1 MEDNKPSKPKKENKK
16 VKKKKKKVVYVDDG
30 HTVYSMEALSKTPP
44 RKGTD
49 PKLTRKERR
58 AAIFAALGHF
68 LPILLLVLTCFIAT
82 GLLLW
87 LWLMH

>member
-1 MEDNKPSKPKKENKK
+1 MEENKPSKPKKERKI
-16 VKKKKKKVVYVDDG
+16 KKKKKVVYVDDG
-30 HTVYSMEALSKTPP
+30 HTVYSMDALSKTPP
-44 RKGTD
+44 RKPTD
-49 PKLTRKERR
+49 PQLTRKERR

-82 GLLLW
+82 GLMLW